1 VSDFDPDKIRERL
14 AQVGE
19 EWADKDAAA
28 NLLEETK
35 NSLLAELMNTA
46 NATSEAERKRIA
58 QADPAFKLHLAN
70 MVSARKEANR
80 ARVRYETGKM
90 WAELRRSQEST
101 KREEMRIR

>member
-1 VSDFDPDKIRERL
+1 MSEFDPDKIRERL

-46 NATSEAERKRIA
+46 NASSEAERKRIA

-90 WAELRRSQEST
+90 WAELKRSQEST
-101 KREEMRIR
+101 IREQMRIR

>member
-1 VSDFDPDKIRERL
+1 MSEFDPDKIRERL

-46 NATSEAERKRIA
+46 NASSEAERKRIA

-70 MVSARKEANR
+70 MVTARKEANR

-90 WAELRRSQEST
+90 WAELKRSQEST
-101 KREEMRIR
+101 IREQMRIR

>member
-1 VSDFDPDKIRERL
+1 VSDFDPDRIRERL

-19 EWADKDAAA
+19 EWADADAAA

-35 NSLLAELMNTA
+35 NSVLSELMNTA
-46 NATSEAERKRIA
+46 NASSEAERKRIA

-70 MVSARKEANR
+70 MVTARKEANR

-90 WAELRRSQEST
+90 WADLRRSQEST

>member
-1 VSDFDPDKIRERL
+1 VSEFDPDKIRERL

-46 NATSEAERKRIA
+46 NASSEAERKRIA

-70 MVSARKEANR
+70 MVTARKEANR

-90 WAELRRSQEST
+90 WAELKRSVEST
-101 KREEMRIR
+101 KRAELQIR

>member
-1 VSDFDPDKIRERL
+1 VSDFNPDAIRARL
-14 AQVGE
+14 NEVGE

-46 NATSEAERKRIA
+46 NASSEAERKRIA

-70 MVSARKEANR
+70 MVTARKEANR

-90 WAELRRSQEST
+90 WAELKRSQEST
-101 KREEMRIR
+101 IREQMRIR

>member
-46 NATSEAERKRIA
+46 NASSEAERKRIA

-70 MVSARKEANR
+70 MVTARKEANR

-90 WAELRRSQEST
+90 WAELKRSQEST
-101 KREEMRIR
+101 IREQMRIR